1 METKNGIA
9 AVQARNPQE
18 WRQWLSEHSA
28 QEKSVWLII
37 QHKKS
42 QVQGIKIDEAMT
54 QALCFGWIDSKA
66 IKRDSGSFY
75 LCFTPRNPKS
85 NWSTINRERAA
96 QMIREGQMTAA
107 GQAMI
112 SLAQKTGTW
121 EKLSDAQSYVVP
133 DDLQSLLDK
142 NKKARTHFEAFAP
155 SSRRM
160 ILEWIA
166 NAKRP
171 ETRERRIQQT
181 VALAADNIKANHPK
195 V

>member
-9 AVQARNPQE
+9 AVHARDPQE
-18 WRQWLSEHSA
+18 WREWLTEHSDS
-28 QEKSVWLII
+28 EKSVWLII

-42 QVQGIKIDEAMT
+42 RVQGIKIDEAMT

-66 IKRDSGSFY
+66 IKRDGESFY

-85 NWSTINRERAA
+85 NWSTINRERAER
-96 QMIREGQMTAA
+96 MIKEGLMTPA
-107 GQAMI
+107 GQVMI
-112 SLAQKTGTW
+112 DLARKAGTW
-121 EKLSDAQSYVVP
+121 EKLKDAQSYTVP
-133 DDLQSLLDK
+133 EDLQQLLNK
-142 NKKARTHFEAFAP
+142 NKKARGYFEAFSP

-171 ETRERRIQQT
+171 ETRERRIEQT
-181 VALAADNIKANHPK
+181 VALAADNIKANHPR

>member
-9 AVQARNPQE
+9 AFNAPTAKE
-18 WRQWLSEHSA
+18 WRNWLKKHSA
-28 QEKSVWLII
+28 TEKSVWLII

-42 QVQGIKIDEAMT
+42 SIQGIKIDEAME

-66 IKRDSGSFY
+66 VKRDGESFY

-85 NWSTINRERAA
+85 NWSTVNRERVAR
-96 QMIREGQMTAA
+96 MTEKGLMTAA

-112 SLAQKTGTW
+112 DLAKTSGTW
-121 EKLSDAQSYVVP
+121 EKLSDAQNKIVP
-133 DDLQSLLDK
+133 EDLQQLLDK
-142 NKKARTHFEAFAP
+142 NKKARGHFEAFSP
-155 SSRRM
+155 SSKRM

-171 ETRERRIQQT
+171 ETRERRIQKT
-181 VALAADNIKANHPK
+181 VELAAENIKANQPK
-195 V
+195 T